1 MLGNQ
6 QVTELFESGQIQAKR
21 GINTPGDS
29 HEKQA
34 DNMAEKMVQKKT
46 NPDLLKHTMDSI
58 TAKSDSGAKTSEN
71 AEKISRNYQAK
82 ASA

>member
-1 MLGNQ
+1 
-6 QVTELFESGQIQAKR
+6 
-21 GINTPGDS
+21 
-29 HEKQA
+29 
-34 DNMAEKMVQKKT
+34 MAEKMVQKKT